1 MKSNLP
7 DIINEDSIDSVRLA
21 REKIFSGG
29 MVILTD
35 DEDRENEGDLVM
47 AAEDATPER
56 INFMVT
62 EARGLIC
69 VPMLAKNIVRLE
81 LPMQAQKN
89 TGPHYTA
96 FSVSV
101 DAAQQISTG
110 ISASDRALTIKL
122 LANPSSKPSQFVQP
136 GHVFPLKYHPGGV
149 LVRAGHTEGS
159 IDLIKLANKNPAAI
173 VCEILNDDGTMARGN
188 QLEKLSNKHD
198 IPIVSIAD
206 IISYRMT
213 HETLVKRVAETVIPT
228 KYGKFN
234 LFAYKSDVDPDE
246 HIALTIG
253 KINEKK
259 TTLVR
264 VESECL
270 TGHVFNSRRCDC
282 GEQVDIS
289 MKKIAENKNGVLVYM
304 RQEGRGIGL
313 LNKLKAYK
321 LQDEGMDTVQANE
334 SLGFPIDL
342 RHYGI
347 GAQILR
353 DLGVGKFDLLTNN
366 PKKVSGL
373 SGFGLEMNSQIPFES
388 TINED
393 NRVYLKT
400 KSEKMG
406 HSIKID

>member
-1 MKSNLP
+1 M
-7 DIINEDSIDSVRLA
+7 ESVKKA
-21 REKIFSGG
+21 SDKIRSGG
-29 MVILTD
+29 MVIITD
-35 DEDRENEGDLVM
+35 DEDRENEGDIVM
-47 AAEDATPER
+47 AAEDATPEL

-69 VPMLAKNIVRLE
+69 VPMTGENIDRLE

-89 TGPHYTA
+89 AGPHHTA
-96 FSVSV
+96 FTVSV
-101 DAAQQISTG
+101 DAAQEISTG
-110 ISASDRALTIKL
+110 ISASDRAVTIKL
-122 LANPSSKPSQFVQP
+122 LSDPKSNSSQFVHP

-173 VCEILNDDGTMARGN
+173 VCEILNADGTMARGK
-188 QLEKLSNKHD
+188 QLEDLSKKHN

-213 HETLVKRVAETVIPT
+213 HETLVTRVAETIIPT
-228 KYGKFN
+228 EYGKFK
-234 LFAYKSDVDPDE
+234 LYAYKSEVDRDE
-246 HIALTIG
+246 HLALQMG
-253 KINEKK
+253 KIETAE

-270 TGHVFNSRRCDC
+270 TGHVFKSRRCDC
-282 GEQVDIS
+282 GEQVSLS
-289 MKKIAENKNGVLVYM
+289 MKRIAENGNGVLVYM

-334 SLGFPIDL
+334 SLGFEMDL

-353 DLGVGKFDLLTNN
+353 DLGVTKFNLLTNN

-373 SGFGLEMNSQIPFES
+373 SGFGLEMESQIPFES
-388 TINED
+388 TVNED
-393 NRVYLKT
+393 NRNYLKT
-400 KSEKMG
+400 KVEKMG
-406 HSIKID
+406 HSLKVD

>member
-1 MKSNLP
+1 MNSKIP
-7 DIINEDSIDSVRLA
+7 EINNDSLESVKKA
-21 REKIFSGG
+21 SDKIRSGG
-29 MVILTD
+29 MVIITD
-35 DEDRENEGDLVM
+35 DEDRENEGDIVM
-47 AAEDATPER
+47 AAEDATPEL

-69 VPMLAKNIVRLE
+69 VPMTGENIDRLE

-89 TGPHYTA
+89 AGPHHTA
-96 FSVSV
+96 FTVSV
-101 DAAQQISTG
+101 DAAQEISTG

-122 LANPSSKPSQFVQP
+122 LSDPKSNSSQFVHP

-173 VCEILNDDGTMARGN
+173 VCEILNADGTMARGK
-188 QLEKLSNKHD
+188 QLEDLSKKHN

-213 HETLVKRVAETVIPT
+213 HETLVTRVAETIIPT
-228 KYGKFN
+228 EYGKFK
-234 LFAYKSDVDPDE
+234 LYAYKSEVDRDE
-246 HIALTIG
+246 HLALQIG
-253 KINEKK
+253 KIETTE

-270 TGHVFNSRRCDC
+270 TGHVFKSRRCDC
-282 GEQVDIS
+282 GEQVNLS
-289 MKKIAENKNGVLVYM
+289 MKRIAENGSGVLVYM

-334 SLGFPIDL
+334 SLGFEMDL

-353 DLGVGKFDLLTNN
+353 DLGVTKFNLLTNN

-373 SGFGLEMNSQIPFES
+373 SGFGLEMESQIPFES
-388 TINED
+388 TVNED
-393 NRVYLKT
+393 NRNYLKT
-400 KSEKMG
+400 KVEKMG
-406 HSIKID
+406 HSLKVD

>member
-1 MKSNLP
+1 MNSK
-7 DIINEDSIDSVRLA
+7 ITEINNDSLESVKKA
-21 REKIFSGG
+21 TAKISSGG
-29 MVILTD
+29 MVIITD
-35 DEDRENEGDLVM
+35 DEDRENEGDIVM
-47 AAEDATPER
+47 AAEDATPEL

-69 VPMLAKNIVRLE
+69 VPMTGENIDRLE

-89 TGPHYTA
+89 AGPHHTA
-96 FSVSV
+96 FTVSV
-101 DAAQQISTG
+101 DAAQEISTG

-122 LANPSSKPSQFVQP
+122 LSDPKSNSSQFVHP

-173 VCEILNDDGTMARGN
+173 VCEILNSDGTMARGK
-188 QLEKLSNKHD
+188 QLEDLSKKHN

-213 HETLVKRVAETVIPT
+213 HETLVTRVAETIIPT
-228 KYGKFN
+228 EYGKFK
-234 LFAYKSDVDPDE
+234 LYAYKSEVDRDE
-246 HIALTIG
+246 HLALQMG
-253 KINEKK
+253 KIETAE

-270 TGHVFNSRRCDC
+270 TGHVFKSRRCDC
-282 GEQVDIS
+282 GEQVTQS
-289 MKKIAENKNGVLVYM
+289 MKKIAENGKGILVYM

-334 SLGFPIDL
+334 SLGFEMDL

-353 DLGVGKFDLLTNN
+353 DLGVTKFNLLTNN

-373 SGFGLEMNSQIPFES
+373 SGFGLEMESQIPFKS
-388 TINED
+388 TVNED
-393 NRVYLKT
+393 NRNYLKT
-400 KSEKMG
+400 KVEKMG
-406 HSIKID
+406 HSLKVD

>member
-1 MKSNLP
+1 MNSKIP
-7 DIINEDSIDSVRLA
+7 EINNDSLESVKKA
-21 REKIFSGG
+21 TAKIRSGG
-29 MVILTD
+29 MVIITD
-35 DEDRENEGDLVM
+35 DEDRENEGDIVM
-47 AAEDATPER
+47 AAEDATPEL

-69 VPMLAKNIVRLE
+69 VPMTGENIDRLE

-89 TGPHYTA
+89 AGPHHTA
-96 FSVSV
+96 FTVSV
-101 DAAQQISTG
+101 DAAQEISTG

-122 LANPSSKPSQFVQP
+122 LSDPKSNSSQFVHP

-173 VCEILNDDGTMARGN
+173 VCEILNSDGTMARGK
-188 QLEKLSNKHD
+188 QLEDLSKKHN

-213 HETLVKRVAETVIPT
+213 HETLVTRVAETIIPT
-228 KYGKFN
+228 EYGKFK
-234 LFAYKSDVDPDE
+234 LYAYKSEVDRDE
-246 HIALTIG
+246 HLALQMGNIETA
-253 KINEKK
+253 E

-270 TGHVFNSRRCDC
+270 TGHVFKSRRCDC
-282 GEQVDIS
+282 GEQVNQS
-289 MKKIAENKNGVLVYM
+289 MKKIAENGKGILVYM

-334 SLGFPIDL
+334 SLGFEMDL

-353 DLGVGKFDLLTNN
+353 DLGVTKFNLLTNN

-373 SGFGLEMNSQIPFES
+373 SGFGLEMESQIPFKS
-388 TINED
+388 TVNED
-393 NRVYLKT
+393 NRNYLKT
-400 KSEKMG
+400 KVEKMG
-406 HSIKID
+406 HSLKVD

>member
-1 MKSNLP
+1 MNSK
-7 DIINEDSIDSVRLA
+7 ITEINNDSLESVKKA
-21 REKIFSGG
+21 TAKIRSGG
-29 MVILTD
+29 MVIITD
-35 DEDRENEGDLVM
+35 DEDRENEGDIVM
-47 AAEDATPER
+47 AAEDATPEL

-69 VPMLAKNIVRLE
+69 VPMTGENIDRLE

-89 TGPHYTA
+89 AGPHHTA
-96 FSVSV
+96 FTVSV
-101 DAAQQISTG
+101 DAAQEISTG

-122 LANPSSKPSQFVQP
+122 LSDPKSNSSQFVHP

-173 VCEILNDDGTMARGN
+173 VCEILNSDGTMARGK
-188 QLEKLSNKHD
+188 QLEDLSKKHN

-213 HETLVKRVAETVIPT
+213 HETLVTRVAETIIPT
-228 KYGKFN
+228 EYGKFK
-234 LFAYKSDVDPDE
+234 LYAYKSEVDRDE
-246 HIALTIG
+246 HLALQMG
-253 KINEKK
+253 KIETAE

-270 TGHVFNSRRCDC
+270 TGHVFKSRRCDC
-282 GEQVDIS
+282 GEQVTQS
-289 MKKIAENKNGVLVYM
+289 MKKIAENGKGILVYM

-334 SLGFPIDL
+334 SLGFEMDL

-353 DLGVGKFDLLTNN
+353 DLGVTKFNLLTNN

-373 SGFGLEMNSQIPFES
+373 SGFGLEMESQIPFKS
-388 TINED
+388 TVNED
-393 NRVYLKT
+393 NRNYLKT
-400 KSEKMG
+400 KVEKMG
-406 HSIKID
+406 HSLKVD

>member
-1 MKSNLP
+1 LKSNLP
-7 DIINEDSIDSVRLA
+7 DIMNEDSINSVKLA
-21 REKIFSGG
+21 SEKILSGG

-69 VPMLAKNIVRLE
+69 VPMLAKNIDRLE

-96 FSVSV
+96 FTVSV

-110 ISASDRALTIKL
+110 ISAADRALTIKL
-122 LANPSSKPSQFVQP
+122 LANPSSKPSQFVHP

-159 IDLIKLANKNPAAI
+159 IDLIKLANKIPAAI

-188 QLEKLSNKHD
+188 QLEQLSNKHD

-206 IISYRMT
+206 IINYRMT

-234 LFAYKSDVDPDE
+234 LYAYKSDVDPDE

-253 KINEKK
+253 KINEKT

-282 GEQVDIS
+282 GEQVDLS
-289 MKKIAENKNGVLVYM
+289 MKKISENKNGVLVYM

-353 DLGVGKFDLLTNN
+353 DLGVRKFNLLTNN

-373 SGFGLEMNSQIPFES
+373 IGFGLEMKSQIPFAS
-388 TINED
+388 TVNED

-406 HSIKID
+406 HSLKID

>member
-1 MKSNLP
+1 MK
-7 DIINEDSIDSVRLA
+7 
-21 REKIFSGG
+21 
-29 MVILTD
+29 
-35 DEDRENEGDLVM
+35 
-47 AAEDATPER
+47 
-56 INFMVT
+56 
-62 EARGLIC
+62 
-69 VPMLAKNIVRLE
+69 
-81 LPMQAQKN
+81 
-89 TGPHYTA
+89 
-96 FSVSV
+96 
-101 DAAQQISTG
+101 
-110 ISASDRALTIKL
+110 
-122 LANPSSKPSQFVQP
+122 
-136 GHVFPLKYHPGGV
+136 
-149 LVRAGHTEGS
+149 
-159 IDLIKLANKNPAAI
+159 
-173 VCEILNDDGTMARGN
+173 
-188 QLEKLSNKHD
+188 
-198 IPIVSIAD
+198 
-206 IISYRMT
+206 
-213 HETLVKRVAETVIPT
+213 
-228 KYGKFN
+228 
-234 LFAYKSDVDPDE
+234 
-246 HIALTIG
+246 
-253 KINEKK
+253 KK

-313 LNKLKAYK
+313 LNKIKAYK

>member
-69 VPMLAKNIVRLE
+69 VPMLAKNIDRLE

-96 FSVSV
+96 FTVSV

-122 LANPSSKPSQFVQP
+122 LANPSSKPSRFVQP

-173 VCEILNDDGTMARGN
+173 VCEILNDDGTMARGH
-188 QLEKLSNKHD
+188 QLEKLSKKH
-198 IPIVSIAD
+198 P
-206 IISYRMT
+206 R
-213 HETLVKRVAETVIPT
+213 
-228 KYGKFN
+228 
-234 LFAYKSDVDPDE
+234 
-246 HIALTIG
+246 
-253 KINEKK
+253 
-259 TTLVR
+259 
-264 VESECL
+264 
-270 TGHVFNSRRCDC
+270 
-282 GEQVDIS
+282 
-289 MKKIAENKNGVLVYM
+289 
-304 RQEGRGIGL
+304 
-313 LNKLKAYK
+313 
-321 LQDEGMDTVQANE
+321 
-334 SLGFPIDL
+334 
-342 RHYGI
+342 
-347 GAQILR
+347 
-353 DLGVGKFDLLTNN
+353 
-366 PKKVSGL
+366 
-373 SGFGLEMNSQIPFES
+373 
-388 TINED
+388 
-393 NRVYLKT
+393 
-400 KSEKMG
+400 
-406 HSIKID
+406 